1 MTSLDDAEVNIFD
14 ANRAAWD
21 QAVEDDNP
29 YSRAVTSKLVA
40 AAREGTWEIFLS
52 DTRPVP
58 AAWFP
63 ELRGARVLCLASGG
77 GQQAPIL
84 AGAGAQVW
92 VLDASPRQL
101 AQDRFVAERD
111 DLELTTLEGDMADLS
126 AFDSASLDLIVNPVS
141 TLFVPEL
148 DPIWAE
154 CGRTLKPGGVLMT
167 GFLNPDE
174 FVFDPDAL
182 DNEGRFVVRY
192 PLPYAE
198 LATLDKV
205 QIAER
210 RRNRQMFHFSHTM
223 EAQLGG
229 ILRAGFVVTDF
240 FEDHRP
246 DSDQNPIRDFMPSY
260 FVVRAEHR

>member
-1 MTSLDDAEVNIFD
+1 
-14 ANRAAWD
+14 
-21 QAVEDDNP
+21 
-29 YSRAVTSKLVA
+29 
-40 AAREGTWEIFLS
+40 
-52 DTRPVP
+52 VP
-58 AAWFP
+58 GIW
-63 ELRGARVLCLASGG
+63 R

-84 AGAGAQVW
+84 AAAGAQVW

-111 DLELTTLEGDMADLS
+111 NLELATVEGDMADLA
-126 AFDSASLDLIVNPVS
+126 AFDVASLDLIVNPVS

-148 DPIWAE
+148 DPVWAE
-154 CGRTLKPGGVLMT
+154 CSRILKPTGVLMT

-182 DNEGRFVVRY
+182 DKEGRFVVRY
-192 PLPYAE
+192 PLPYVE
-198 LATLDKV
+198 LDTLDKG

-210 RRNRQMFHFSHTM
+210 RRDYQMFHFNHTM

-229 ILRAGFVVTDF
+229 ILRAGFVVTHF

-246 DSDQNPIRDFMPSY
+246 ESDQNPIRDFMPSY
-260 FVVRAEHR
+260 FVVRAERR